1 MIAYLRG
8 KVLTTTLETAIL
20 DVNGVGY
27 EVYCSGAAFKKL
39 AIGQVGELYTYLQ
52 VKEDGI
58 TLFGFAD
65 PKEKELFLKLIT
77 VSGVGPKMGISILA
91 AMSGEE
97 FARAIATADVKG
109 LSKVKGLGKK
119 TAEDH
124 FFYFDVPNSGET
136 KLEAV
141 AGDLRDESIIR
152 KVDKMNPDYIL
163 REQGAVLNW
172 FDITEIEGRFSLND
186 KIGDVMKTFRG
197 KLWFGGLFLTLAKK
211 MRQNQPKA
219 ADKKAKKKTKNPE
232 MNSGVMNM
240 IGGFTVLRFTGM
252 LGMRNVTFTKEELLK
267 MNAQLNKI
275 KKPKA

>member
-8 KVLTTTLETAIL
+8 KVLTTTMETAIL

-39 AIGQVGELYTYLQ
+39 VIGQVGELHTYLQ

-119 TAEDH
+119 TAEKIVLELH
-124 FFYFDVPNSGET
+124 GKISAAEVLGASGET
-136 KLEAV
+136 VGAETAQTVAKATPQEEEAIS
-141 AGDLRDESIIR
+141 ALMGLGFTRAESA
-152 KVDKMNPDYIL
+152 
-163 REQGAVLNW
+163 QAV
-172 FDITEIEGRFSLND
+172 
-186 KIGDVMKTFRG
+186 
-197 KLWFGGLFLTLAKK
+197 
-211 MRQNQPKA
+211 
-219 ADKKAKKKTKNPE
+219 KKAKDLGASSVEEIIMKALQ
-232 MNSGVMNM
+232 GV
-240 IGGFTVLRFTGM
+240 
-252 LGMRNVTFTKEELLK
+252 
-267 MNAQLNKI
+267 
-275 KKPKA
+275 